1 MFGYRRLLGAG
12 DDARAVVL
20 LKDHG
25 QIGDEIV
32 EDVVTAKMGNVIRL
46 GRRDQGQIKSLRP
59 LARRRVEFI
68 RGRSLNKQT
77 LMGAQLS

>member
-1 MFGYRRLLGAG
+1 MLVV
-12 DDARAVVL
+12 DARAVVL

-32 EDVVTAKMGNVIRL
+32 EDVVTAKTGNVIRL
-46 GRRDQGQIKSLRP
+46 GRPDQGQVKSHRP
-59 LARRRVEFI
+59 LARRRVCGFI

-77 LMGAQLS
+77 RMGAQLS